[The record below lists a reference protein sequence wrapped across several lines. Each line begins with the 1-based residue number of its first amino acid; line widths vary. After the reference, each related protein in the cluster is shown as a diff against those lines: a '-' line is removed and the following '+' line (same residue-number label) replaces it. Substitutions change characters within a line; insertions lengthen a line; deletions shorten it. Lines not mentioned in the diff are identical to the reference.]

1 MEKMKNNQASEKF
14 QDFID
19 LSTIVCHSSGKDRES
34 VICELIALAAQQNP
48 SLDCEVV
55 KKSVLAREALFST
68 VIAPGLAMPHCR
80 VAGLDK
86 VIVAMAT
93 SRCGVKF
100 GEGDGENVKVAVL
113 VLAPVDEPLL
123 HLRAVAALAREFSD
137 PEKVKAVAELE
148 TAEEIVKFF
157 RVMPM
162 RLPEYLCA
170 GDLAESA
177 GPVML
182 ADDTLAFAFRKFAES
197 NAELLPVLDDQG
209 SLKGVIRLKNILKYN
224 IPLNLLE
231 KDDLSELY
239 DLRPYSD
246 VISRAESI
254 KVADVMSVNYE
265 TVTEDLPAA
274 KLIKLFLGTP
284 EREVLVVDPENHL
297 RGEIKLRDFAAKIFW
312 K

>member
-1 MEKMKNNQASEKF
+1 MEKMKNNQSSEKF

-19 LSTIVCHSSGKDRES
+19 ASTIVCHSCGIESES
-34 VICELIALAAQQNP
+34 VICELIALAAKQYP
-48 SLDCEVV
+48 ALDCEAV
-55 KKSVLAREALFST
+55 KKSVFAREALFST

-100 GEGDGENVKVAVL
+100 GGGDGENVKVTVL
-113 VLAPVDEPLL
+113 VLAPADDPLL
-123 HLRAVAALAREFSD
+123 RLRAVSALAREFSD
-137 PEKVKAVAELE
+137 PEKVDRVAELE
-148 TAEEIVKFF
+148 NVEDIVKFF
-157 RVMPM
+157 GVMPM

-170 GDLAESA
+170 GDLAEA
-177 GPVML
+177 VGPVML
-182 ADDTLAFAFRKFAES
+182 AEDTLAFAFRKFAES
-197 NAELLPVLDDQG
+197 NAELLPVLDEQG
-209 SLKGVIRLKNILKYN
+209 SLKGVIKLKNILKYN

-246 VISRAESI
+246 VISRAENI

-265 TVTEDLPAA
+265 TVAEDLPAA

-284 EREVLVVDPENHL
+284 EREFLVVDAENHL
-297 RGEIKLRDFAAKIFW
+297 RGEIKLRDFVAKIFW